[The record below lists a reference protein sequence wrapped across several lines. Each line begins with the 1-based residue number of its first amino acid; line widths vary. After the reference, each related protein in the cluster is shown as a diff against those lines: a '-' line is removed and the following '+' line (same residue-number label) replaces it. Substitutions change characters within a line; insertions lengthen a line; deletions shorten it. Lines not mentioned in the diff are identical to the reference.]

1 MTDQTTTTT
10 AEPGGIPPER
20 LHGLLAEFGTEAELV
35 AAAER
40 VRDAG
45 YTRTDA
51 YTPYPSHD
59 VIHALGVKRSKV
71 PLIVLV
77 GGILGALIGY
87 GLQYWVSAIAYP
99 LNVGG
104 RPYNSWVSFIVVT
117 FEMTILLAS
126 LSGVI
131 GMFALNRLPQP
142 YHPVFNVP
150 EFKHASRDGF
160 FLLIA
165 AEDEKFDHRG
175 TFDFLRD
182 LSPLRVRE
190 VEE

>member
-1 MTDQTTTTT
+1 MSDETY
-10 AEPGGIPPER
+10 
-20 LHGLLAEFGTEAELV
+20 GLLAEFGSEEELV
-35 AAAER
+35 GAARR

-59 VIHALGVKRSKV
+59 VIEALGVKRSKV
-71 PLIVLV
+71 PLIVLI
-77 GGILGALIGY
+77 GGILGALTGY

-99 LNVGG
+99 INVGG

-117 FEMTILLAS
+117 FELTILFAS
-126 LSGVI
+126 ISGVL
-131 GMFALNRLPQP
+131 GMFALNKLPEP

-160 FLLIA
+160 FLLI
-165 AEDEKFDHRG
+165 ESTDERFDRSQTRELLEG
-175 TFDFLRD
+175 
-182 LSPLRVRE
+182 LSAVRVRE
-190 VEE
+190 VEP